1 MARFVKKAVEVEAF
15 KFDIDIEPPIWI
27 RKEIERGNAWVEH
40 SIDKEH
46 TKMFIRTIEGLIYQV
61 NIGDYIIQGVKGEI
75 YPCKADIFEMT
86 YEKVEYA
93 ATIENLTNYAEN
105 LEPGHKYIDKG
116 SSKKNSL
123 EFSVKLKLD
132 TKDFDKN
139 IENATKEIETFNE
152 AVGRL
157 EKKINRISA
166 KENKVDIDKIV
177 KQLEESL
184 RERIE

>member
-1 MARFVKKAVEVEAF
+1 MARFVKKAIEVEAF
-15 KFDIDIEPPIWI
+15 RLGYDTLPKWFIENDRVCNFMEEKCINGHVSCDL
-27 RKEIERGNAWVEH
+27 K
-40 SIDKEH
+40 
-46 TKMFIRTIEGLIYQV
+46 TLEGTMRA
-61 NIGDYIIQGVKGEI
+61 NKGDYIIQGVKGEI

-86 YEKVEYA
+86 YEKVEYT

-105 LEPGHKYIDKG
+105 LEQRHRYIDKEKV
-116 SSKKNSL
+116 KKNSL

-139 IENATKEIETFNE
+139 IENVTKEIETFDE

>member
-1 MARFVKKAVEVEAF
+1 MAKFKKKPVEVEAF
-15 KFDIDIEPPIWI
+15 RLGYDIEPEWFFENSRVCNFMQEKCID
-27 RKEIERGNAWVEH
+27 GNVSCDLETLEDTMRAN
-40 SIDKEH
+40 K
-46 TKMFIRTIEGLIYQV
+46 
-61 NIGDYIIQGVKGEI
+61 GDYIIQGVKGEI

-86 YEKVEYA
+86 YEKVEYT

-139 IENATKEIETFNE
+139 IENATKEIETFDE